1 MKKTHSPKQYS
12 IQTMSRIAVI
22 IAGLL
27 ICSNIS
33 SQGFSTI
40 DYQSGSSIDIGAG
53 ADVCAN
59 SIIIN
64 GTYSGS
70 GTICS
75 GALPVT
81 IASFGFSVEKN
92 HVKLSW
98 VTETELNNSGFDI
111 ERKDSKS
118 GSIWQKIA
126 FVTGG
131 GTTQGQKFYTH
142 DDKKLP
148 AASYR
153 YRLKQIDYNG
163 NYEYFELPDDVVI
176 KAPGEFRIS
185 QNYPNPSN
193 PKCKIDYELPFDGRV
208 SIKVYDLLGKEVTIL
223 INEYKSADFYTAEFD
238 GSNLASGMY
247 FYRILAEGGNKTFTK
262 TLKMILVK

>member
-1 MKKTHSPKQYS
+1 MKA
-12 IQTMSRIAVI
+12 ISRI
-22 IAGLL
+22 LL
-27 ICSNIS
+27 AAMCFLPMRAFCQTYS
-33 SQGFSTI
+33 SI
-40 DYQSGSSIDIGAG
+40 DYEAGTSIDIGAG

-64 GTYSGS
+64 GTFSGT

-81 IASFGFSVEKN
+81 IASFTYSSEKN
-92 HVKLSW
+92 NVKLSW

-111 ERKDSKS
+111 ERKNTKT
-118 GSIWQKIA
+118 GGQWEKIS

-131 GTTQGQKFYTH
+131 GTTQGQKFYTY

-153 YRLKQIDYNG
+153 YRIKQIDYNG
-163 NYEYFELPDDVVI
+163 NYEYFELQEEVII

-193 PKCKIDYELPFDGRV
+193 PKCKIDYEIPFDGRV
-208 SIKVYDLLGKEVTIL
+208 SIKVYDLLGKEVNSL
-223 INEYKSADFYTAEFD
+223 VDEYKSADFYTAEFD
-238 GSNLASGMY
+238 GTNLASGMY
-247 FYRILAEGGNKTFTK
+247 FYRIIANGGGKQFTK
-262 TLKMILVK
+262 TLKMVLVK